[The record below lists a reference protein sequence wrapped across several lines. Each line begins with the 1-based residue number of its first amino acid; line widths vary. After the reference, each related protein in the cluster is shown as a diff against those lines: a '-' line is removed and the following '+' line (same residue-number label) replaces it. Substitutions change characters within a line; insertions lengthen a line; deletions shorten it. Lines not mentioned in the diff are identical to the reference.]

1 MKNEI
6 VVAAGAV
13 PLTLFV
19 LANIGSSTS
28 EMTSG
33 NAGAVKQS
41 MGVAATAMVI
51 AAAATGS
58 VPAAL
63 ATGLAVAASF
73 WAMREVWAIPT
84 VSDLSPI

>member
-1 MKNEI
+1 MKNEL
-6 VVAAGAV
+6 VLAAGAV
-13 PLTLFV
+13 PMTLFV

-28 EMTSG
+28 QMTAG
-33 NAGAVKQS
+33 NPEAVKQS
-41 MGVAATAMVI
+41 MGIAATAMLV

-63 ATGLAVAASF
+63 ATGLAVGASF

-84 VSDLSPI
+84 VSDLVP